1 MVMQHLFLLK
11 SYMNEISVFQNLQ
24 DREKEHKILVCQR
37 LNSAKL
43 EPKFCQEIE
52 TNFKNTSRNILSLA
66 FCLSSQK
73 ELKEFFII
81 LVEKIVENF
90 RQMSSVSRHDLDIFL
105 RSYTETVTE
114 NMFGVDNDV
123 KVCFKKYMVLMRPA
137 VLVVYR

>member
-1 MVMQHLFLLK
+1 MPNLVTLVMAKKF
-11 SYMNEISVFQNLQ
+11 
-24 DREKEHKILVCQR
+24 
-37 LNSAKL
+37 NSL
-43 EPKFCQEIE
+43 GPQEIE
-52 TNFKNTSRNILSLA
+52 SNFKSTSRNILSLA

-90 RQMSSVSRHDLDIFL
+90 RQMSSVTRHDLDIFL

-114 NMFGVDNDV
+114 NMFGLDNEV
-123 KVCFKKYMVLMRPA
+123 KVCFKKYMVLVRPA

>member
-1 MVMQHLFLLK
+1 M
-11 SYMNEISVFQNLQ
+11 
-24 DREKEHKILVCQR
+24 VCQR
-37 LNSAKL
+37 LGTAKL

-52 TNFKNTSRNILSLA
+52 TNFKTTSRNILSLA

-90 RQMSSVSRHDLDIFL
+90 KQMSTVSRHDLDIFL
-105 RSYTETVTE
+105 RIYTETVTE
-114 NMFGVDNDV
+114 NMLAVDNEV